1 MLCSS
6 LTNAMLIKY
15 RVGNGG
21 FVMARLIDDLA
32 GAIYDFF
39 KAIFKSMCY
48 FFSGM
53 LIVGAP
59 LYLIVLAFKMFY

>member
-1 MLCSS
+1 
-6 LTNAMLIKY
+6 
-15 RVGNGG
+15 
-21 FVMARLIDDLA
+21 MARLIDDLA